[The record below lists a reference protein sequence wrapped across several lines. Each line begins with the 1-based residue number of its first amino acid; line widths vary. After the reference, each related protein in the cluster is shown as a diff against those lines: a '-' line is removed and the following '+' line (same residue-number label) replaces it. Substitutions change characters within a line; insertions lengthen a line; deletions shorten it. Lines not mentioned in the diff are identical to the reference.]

1 MEIKESKICSI
12 CSQEKPITDYY
23 KLNKKFYHARCKV
36 CFKVKQYEYYDNTK
50 EVIKLKRLV
59 GYYTIRK
66 QIKDN
71 EGSSNFND

>member
-23 KLNKKFYHARCKV
+23 KLNEKFYHARCKV

-50 EVIKLKRLV
+50 EIIKLKRLV

-66 QIKDN
+66 IIQN